1 MIQGREIDKNQLL
14 SMAWMA
20 LCLVLPS
27 LRFIQKY
34 LGNAGLIIFPLAIFA
49 LVYAVV
55 LATEKIPQKKWFPW
69 IYLLAFVLVVV
80 AFAVIYPLA
89 NSGAYGGI
97 GSDRDDAIN
106 IGTTRLF
113 GGQYPYYAKT
123 YLGNPLSP
131 LPGAF
136 LLAAPFVLLLGN
148 SAYQN
153 LFWLPIFFLLSR
165 SLLRNDTAN
174 IALMAVLFVGCPMV
188 MHEVVHGAD
197 LLSNSLYCLV
207 AVCLFRFS
215 LDQGVAW
222 KKWLAAVFLGVAFAS
237 RFNFLFLFPVLFCS
251 AARSRWKDGFLLT
264 GIAILTFLCL
274 TLPFYIYDPASF
286 SPLLMTVN
294 HISSRSPSA
303 FPTWIIPLLVIVL
316 SSLMGMR
323 CRVEKLGT
331 LLFCCSVIQMVPV
344 IAIVLFQSLR
354 SHHLDLGSDGF
365 GTTGYGLVFVFFGVL
380 SAALN
385 LFPKNFSRQPCLR
398 LD

>member
-1 MIQGREIDKNQLL
+1 
-14 SMAWMA
+14 MAWMA

-34 LGNAGLIIFPLAIFA
+34 LGNSGFVIYPLIVFA
-49 LVYAVV
+49 LVYGAV
-55 LATEKIPQKKWFPW
+55 LAVEKIPQKKWFKW
-69 IYLLAFVLVVV
+69 IYLLVFIFVVI

-113 GGQYPYYAKT
+113 SGQYPYYAKT

-136 LLAAPFVLLLGN
+136 LLAAPFVFLLGN

-153 LFWLPIFFLLSR
+153 LFWLPVFFLLSR
-165 SLLRNDTAN
+165 SLLRNDVAN
-174 IALMAVLFVGCPMV
+174 IALMAVLFLGCPMI

-207 AVCLFRFS
+207 AVCLFWFS
-215 LDQGVAW
+215 LQPGNANW

-237 RFNFLFLFPVLFCS
+237 RFNFLFLFPVLFFS
-251 AARSRWKDGFLLT
+251 AARSRRRDEFLLT

-274 TLPFYIYDPASF
+274 TLPFYFYDPDSF

-303 FPTWIIPLLVIVL
+303 FPTWIIPLLVILL

-323 CRVEKLGT
+323 CQVEKLGT

-344 IAIVLFQSLR
+344 MAIVLFQSLR
-354 SHHLDLGSDGF
+354 SNHLDLGSDGF

-380 SAALN
+380 SAALKLFPLN